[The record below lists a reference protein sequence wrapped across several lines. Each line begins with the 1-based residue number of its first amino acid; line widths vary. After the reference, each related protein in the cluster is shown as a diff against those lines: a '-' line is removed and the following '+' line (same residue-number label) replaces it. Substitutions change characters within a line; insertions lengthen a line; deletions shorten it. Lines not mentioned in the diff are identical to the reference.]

1 VSTETSALYLNL
13 FDFTD
18 EDLLANG
25 AGRLTPGQRE
35 WLWMT
40 GQGIRRSSKAMTRFA
55 IVFLLL
61 AIGFIAVLFMQNAS
75 TRRAFSSS
83 SVNLV
88 VIAVGIALIVLLL
101 SLSRIIAA
109 RTARRLAN
117 AQIRTAEGAVRLEED
132 YSPGASITVY
142 YARVGK

>member
-1 VSTETSALYLNL
+1 
-13 FDFTD
+13 
-18 EDLLANG
+18 
-25 AGRLTPGQRE
+25 
-35 WLWMT
+35 
-40 GQGIRRSSKAMTRFA
+40 
-55 IVFLLL
+55 LLL

-88 VIAVGIALIVLLL
+88 VIAVGIALIALLL